1 MDKEHCMKE
10 LDEGIKVRDVGRYL
24 LPDISPLPFNYW
36 RLIEIIWSKE
46 HCVKESLGKLNSAG
60 YTEGRN

>member
-36 RLIEIIWSKE
+36 RLIEII
-46 HCVKESLGKLNSAG
+46 
-60 YTEGRN
+60 